1 MVVNDNAR
9 GLNDRVAPT
18 FFASKPAPTMIC
30 LIGLEDQ
37 GD

>member
-18 FFASKPAPTMIC
+18 FFASKPAPTFDRIP
-30 LIGLEDQ
+30 L
-37 GD
+37 

>member
-1 MVVNDNAR
+1 MVVNDNA
-9 GLNDRVAPT
+9 GCLNDHVAPT
-18 FFASKPAPTMIC
+18 FFASKLAPTMIC